1 MMKNFVVVLF
11 CCGVV
16 ESLHAQAPSAADNL
30 AAGVSQVKA
39 GDFFRAVLTLNE
51 AVAQLAAQP
60 GAVTTLARVHAYR
73 AAAYVGLDQ
82 PERARAAV
90 LLALGADPNVAVGA
104 SEFSPAVVAL
114 FSDARRPPGSDSE
127 AAGRDAEQ
135 GGRLQQ
141 AFLSYLTA
149 YHALPDPPPAAD
161 DRRLREKIIKVVA
174 QLGTAPI
181 VPPDARARVAKADQ
195 LLGAEAILGSSA
207 GSSSQAA
214 AAELRRA
221 VRAAPWWAEATLKLA
236 TVLQRLQQ
244 PEEALLNL
252 NLYRLAD
259 PDGYGAM
266 VARTT
271 AKVAPEPV
279 ARATVPKP
287 IGPAVIYIYWPEQQR
302 GGGKQKVQC
311 NGTRIAD
318 LQNNRFV
325 ALKAAAGTHSLTF
338 RDKQVTVVVEAGGE
352 YYYRASIE
360 GQWRF
365 AMGPELR
372 FVEADLARDEMREQ
386 AMSANDVKHTAST
399 QCVAAP
405 GRNRKRD

>member
-1 MMKNFVVVLF
+1 MVLL

-16 ESLHAQAPSAADNL
+16 EPLHAQVPSAADNL

-60 GAVTTLARVHAYR
+60 GAATTLARVHAYR

-90 LLALGADPNVAVGA
+90 LLALGADPKVVIGPG
-104 SEFSPAVVAL
+104 EFNPAVVAL

-127 AAGRDAEQ
+127 AAGHAAEQ

-181 VPPDARARVAKADQ
+181 VPPDARARVAKADE

-221 VRAAPWWAEATLKLA
+221 VRAAPWWAEATFKLA
-236 TVLQRLQQ
+236 TVLQTLQQ
-244 PEEALLNL
+244 PEDALLNL

-259 PDGYGAM
+259 PDGYAATVTRAAPTPT
-266 VARTT
+266 VA
-271 AKVAPEPV
+271 AEPLE
-279 ARATVPKP
+279 RAVPKP
-287 IGPAVIYIYWPEQQR
+287 LGPATIYVYWPEQQR
-302 GGGKQKVQC
+302 GGGRQKVLC
-311 NGTRIAD
+311 NGQLIAE

-325 ALKAAAGTHSLTF
+325 VVKAAAGTHDLAF
-338 RDKQVTVVVEAGGE
+338 RDKHVTAVVEAGRE
-352 YYYRASIE
+352 YHYRTSIE

-365 AMGPELR
+365 AMGPEIRLIT
-372 FVEADLARDEMREQ
+372 ADAAKDEMRQ
-386 AMSANDVKHTAST
+386 QRMTANDARRTRST
-399 QCVAAP
+399 VCVVPAP
-405 GRNRKRD
+405 RGGRPRL